1 MPDKTLLL
9 SNYYNLILHR
19 NNRKIILWVMNIIF
33 AIFISYLFYAIC
45 KSASKNINS
54 SVNLIFLASM
64 FLLLFSE
71 LFNILNSQANQ
82 NLFSRATIKIF
93 PISNFQLFV
102 FIVKKNVI
110 QSRFFLYLLPFLVSV
125 YFAIQKS
132 IFSLFLIAVLFV
144 AVYFFFSLCVST
156 AEYVY
161 GILKDKFDSVIDK
174 LVGYLFIGIMIILF
188 LFPNITYTFE
198 KFIKQDTMLIKLL
211 SYLFGV

>member
-1 MPDKTLLL
+1 MFDKTLLL

-19 NNRKIILWVMNIIF
+19 NNRKIVFWFTNIAF
-33 AIFISYLFYAIC
+33 SLLISYLVYVMC
-45 KSASKNINS
+45 KIAFLGNFKNLNVIFIVFLFLALFAEISNIINS
-54 SVNLIFLASM
+54 QIV
-64 FLLLFSE
+64 
-71 LFNILNSQANQ
+71 Q
-82 NLFSRATIKIF
+82 NLYSRTTIKIF

-125 YFAIQKS
+125 YFAIQKN
-132 IFSLFLIAVLFV
+132 IYSLFLIAVLFV
-144 AVYFFFSLCVST
+144 AVYFFSTLFVSVI
-156 AEYVY
+156 EYFY
-161 GILKDKFDSVIDK
+161 GILKDKYDSVIDK

-211 SYLFGV
+211 SYLFGA